1 MKKILLVSM
10 IVASTFA
17 GISAASAVNFASSY
31 PAWAVEALDTNEINN

>member
-17 GISAASAVNFASSY
+17 GVSAASAGY
-31 PAWAVEALDTNEINN
+31 PDWAVTAMDLNGDNN